1 MPMANDELC
10 GTNADGSKN
19 GDYCTYCYENG
30 AFTADCTMEEM
41 IDFCVKPMV
50 EANPAMSAEEAKGMM
65 QKVFPNLKR
74 WQQA

>member
-1 MPMANDELC
+1 MPMVNDELC
-10 GTNADGSKN
+10 GTNADGGKN
-19 GDYCTYCYENG
+19 GDYCKYCYENG